1 MKTKKLK
8 LKKLRHE
15 KTDPFVDKF
24 KREIRRSLALTPE
37 QKKFWEENAETTPEE
52 ILKQVYG
59 IVKPH
64 NDEMQKYIE
73 IAIQKDPSLL
83 KNLKDKI
90 REIKKE
96 TLKLAE
102 GEQTPDAEQT
112 LEEQLKNV

>member
-1 MKTKKLK
+1 MVTKKTNS
-8 LKKLRHE
+8 KKNITKKAEL
-15 KTDPFVDKF
+15 FVEKF
-24 KREIRRSLALTPE
+24 KREIRLSLALTSD
-37 QKKFWEENAETTPEE
+37 QKKFWEQNAATTPKE

-73 IAIQKDPSLL
+73 IAVQKDPSLL
-83 KNLKDKI
+83 ANLKDKI
-90 REIKKE
+90 KKIKKE